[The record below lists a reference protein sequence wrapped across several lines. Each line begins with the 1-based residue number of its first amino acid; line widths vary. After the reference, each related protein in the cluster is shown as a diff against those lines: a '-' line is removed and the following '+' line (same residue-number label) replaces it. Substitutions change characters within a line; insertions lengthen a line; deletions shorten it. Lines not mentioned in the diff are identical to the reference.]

1 MLLLKVSAICTYI
14 SVVFSWLCPNSSFTI
29 FKSVPCS
36 IRCVANECR
45 NRWGYTRLV
54 IPASFAAS
62 FSFFDTML
70 SVNGSPLYRSNSHC
84 CGLYSLVYW
93 VQLLDKGLR
102 QQRVAVLFPPFA
114 LPYPYQRTA
123 HVDVVW
129 LQVQQLADSQP
140 GGVEQREHAEQ
151 PDVRTGCVKDG
162 FYLLLAQHVGQRPF
176 PFGSLYLVT
185 FPFQSQHLLEIKLDR
200 VDAQVLLARRDPP
213 CVNQVYDVG
222 VDFFRSDVAEIS
234 SRKVL
239 LELLEVS
246 GVCTDGMLAGC
257 SGASG
262 PDRAVRVHFHFD
274 GISHS
279 NDSQLSLKPGTD
291 GRLTVCSHGILD
303 PGEVRRKTVFGY
315 DITDSDRQVLRQTG
329 NMGHPA
335 GPSPTRAGEQ
345 VEALVQP

>member
-62 FSFFDTML
+62 FSFFGTML
-70 SVNGSPLYRSNSHC
+70 SVNGSPLYRSNSHS
-84 CGLYSLVYW
+84 CGLYSLAYSVSF
-93 VQLLDKGLR
+93 LTKGLR
-102 QQRVAVLFPPFA
+102 QQRVAVFPPFA

-123 HVDVVW
+123 HVDVVG

-140 GGVEQREHAEQ
+140 SGVEQRDHAEQ

-185 FPFQSQHLLEIKLDR
+185 FPFLSQHLLEIKLDR
-200 VDAQVLLARRDPP
+200 VDAQVLLTRRDPP
-213 CVNQVYDVG
+213 CVNQVHDVG
-222 VDFFRSDVAEIS
+222 VDFFPQSI
-234 SRKVL
+234 
-239 LELLEVS
+239 
-246 GVCTDGMLAGC
+246 AGT
-257 SGASG
+257 
-262 PDRAVRVHFHFD
+262 P
-274 GISHS
+274 
-279 NDSQLSLKPGTD
+279 
-291 GRLTVCSHGILD
+291 
-303 PGEVRRKTVFGY
+303 
-315 DITDSDRQVLRQTG
+315 
-329 NMGHPA
+329 
-335 GPSPTRAGEQ
+335 
-345 VEALVQP
+345 